1 MSVKKRLIVEWPAA
15 PDGRAPARQVSHEA
29 PHLGE
34 RTPRLKEWPEQD
46 HDALLT
52 GFKKLAAEQAEL
64 LARSSRSGAC
74 VNPAPGRC
82 ERDGQNHGADSESL
96 SR

>member
-1 MSVKKRLIVEWPAA
+1 MSVKKRLIVEGPAA

-52 GFKKLAAEQAEL
+52 GFKTGCNRPSS
-64 LARSSRSGAC
+64 ARSSRSGAC

-82 ERDGQNHGADSESL
+82 ERDDQNHGADSESL